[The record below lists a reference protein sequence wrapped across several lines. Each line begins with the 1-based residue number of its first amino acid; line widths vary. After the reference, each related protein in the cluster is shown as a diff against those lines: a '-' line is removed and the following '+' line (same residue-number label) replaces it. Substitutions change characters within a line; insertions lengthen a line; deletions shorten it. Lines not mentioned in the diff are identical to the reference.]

1 MGETFMEVKIR
12 SPKQQD
18 YDRFSNIMDQVQL
31 LHVGWRPDV
40 YKPASPLITMD
51 MFEAILKDGN
61 WYVAEADGVVVG
73 ILELMKRHVESPAQ
87 VTKDVLFISTM
98 AIDEKYRGKGIGHL
112 FFEKV
117 KQLKQEKGYDTI
129 ELQVNAKN
137 RLAYEMYRKYG
148 FTEKSINME
157 LKESALG

>member
-1 MGETFMEVKIR
+1 MEVIVR
-12 SPKQQD
+12 LPRLQD
-18 YDRFSNIMDQVQL
+18 YERVSQIMDQVQQ
-31 LHVGWRPDV
+31 LHVEWRPDD
-40 YKPASPLITMD
+40 YTPASPLITMD

-117 KQLKQEKGYDTI
+117 KRLKQEKGYDTI